1 MSSKDKKYLFFVV
14 LHILLGVVIFTF
26 PVVSKVL
33 GFILLPLGLCYVI
46 VNRNRNNEALLVC
59 GYVVGSEVFFRMTG
73 GNFIYE
79 FGKYG
84 VIVFVFAGM
93 FFDGLSKNAVAYW
106 FYLLLLVPGL
116 LIATQV
122 LDYDSEIRKTISFNI
137 SGPLC
142 LGITA
147 LYTYGK
153 RVTLSQINE
162 IMLYIGMPVISCT
175 MYLILYSPSVQDV
188 VTGTNSNFETSGGF
202 GPNQVATVLGL
213 GMFIFISRIL
223 FETKS
228 FVILAVNTILVVF
241 MAYRGLVTFS
251 RGGMLTGLFMLVIL
265 FCIIYFRVNKK
276 AKMRLNYILV
286 AFTALLVGIWIFSTI
301 ETSGLIQKRYG
312 NQDASGKV
320 KESQLSGRERI
331 SQTEIN
337 YFLENP
343 VFGIGVAKGAQ
354 LRREETGAMVLSHN
368 EITRMLAE
376 HGTLGIIAL
385 LILFFTP
392 MVLYLE
398 NKSHI
403 YLLCFLVFWL
413 LTINHA
419 AMRLAAPA
427 YIYALSLLK
436 VQANEVSPVRRK

>member
-1 MSSKDKKYLFFVV
+1 MPTKDKRYIFFVL
-14 LHILLGVVIFTF
+14 LHVLLGVVIYAI
-26 PVVSKVL
+26 PVMSKVFGL
-33 GFILLPLGLCYVI
+33 LLLPAGFCYVLI
-46 VNRNRNNEALLVC
+46 NRNRNNEALLVC
-59 GYVVGSEVFFRMTG
+59 GYIVGSEVFFRMTG

-84 VIVFVFAGM
+84 VILFVFLGM
-93 FFDGLSKNAVAYW
+93 FYDGLSKNAMAYW
-106 FYLLLLVPGL
+106 FYLLLLVPGI

-137 SGPLC
+137 SGPIC
-142 LGITA
+142 LGVTA
-147 LYTYGK
+147 LYTYQK
-153 RVTLSQINE
+153 RIALSQIND
-162 IMLYIGMPVISCT
+162 ILLYIGMPIISCT
-175 MYLILYSPSVQDV
+175 TYLILYSPSIQDV

-202 GPNQVATVLGL
+202 GPNQVATILGL
-213 GMFIFISRIL
+213 GMFIFVSRIL

-228 FVILAVNTILVVF
+228 VWIMALNLVLIVVTS
-241 MAYRGLVTFS
+241 YRGLVTFS
-251 RGGMLTGLFMLVIL
+251 RGGMLTGLFMVL
-265 FCIIYFRVNKK
+265 IIFFIVYFKVNRKSK
-276 AKMRLNYILV
+276 TRLNYMIISFLILL
-286 AFTALLVGIWIFSTI
+286 AGIWTYSIF

-331 SQTEIN
+331 SETELN
-337 YFLENP
+337 FFLENP

-354 LRREETGAMVLSHN
+354 LRRQETGTTVLSHN

-392 MVLYLE
+392 MVLYLD
-398 NKSHI
+398 NKQHI
-403 YLLCFLVFWL
+403 YLFCFLVFWL

-436 VQANEVSPVRRK
+436 VQANEVSPVRRQ